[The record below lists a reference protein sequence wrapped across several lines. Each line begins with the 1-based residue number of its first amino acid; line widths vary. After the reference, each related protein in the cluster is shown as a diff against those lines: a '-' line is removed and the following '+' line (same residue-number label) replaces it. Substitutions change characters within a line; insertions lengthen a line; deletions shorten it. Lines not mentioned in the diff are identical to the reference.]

1 MIDGIA
7 EVLEY
12 GRDTGTLD
20 IVYPRT
26 EAQILLG
33 MVRSVLRHNEEDLAV
48 QQMADE
54 IARIF
59 FRGVS
64 YR

>member
-1 MIDGIA
+1 
-7 EVLEY
+7 
-12 GRDTGTLD
+12 
-20 IVYPRT
+20 
-26 EAQILLG
+26 

-59 FRGVS
+59 FSGVS